1 MSEFLAEINWSPLW
15 ISLKT
20 GFTATVI
27 AFFLGIFFARLV
39 MKMKPVSRGIL
50 DGILTMPLV
59 LPPTVAG
66 FILLL
71 LFSLRRPFGAFLLDN
86 FDIKIVQTWKG
97 CVIAASVIA
106 FPLMYRN
113 ARAAFEQVDVN
124 LIAAGKTLGMSDRR
138 IFWTVPMSQLNFNK
152 WRIQMRKI
160 MIVDDNYLSAEG
172 IEKNIDW
179 EVLNAEIVHI
189 CYNGTSAIDAMKKEP
204 VDLIISDIE
213 MPDLDGISMSRQAL
227 DINPMVKIIL
237 ISAYDKFEYAR
248 RALLLG
254 ALDYIEKPLDYAYL
268 IQKVKNAFAL
278 MEREQ
283 KNLQLLK
290 QSRPLLIEKFFR
302 DITHRSRQ
310 ETSYRLKPYL
320 NYLNLKLDYDFYNVV
335 ILELENAQS
344 LRDSYG
350 IEKFQMELLNLR
362 DLITEQTSELNY
374 IYPLQDID
382 GYLCVIGQS
391 GCQSGNFRQLTYKII
406 SALVDNC
413 NSQGLVLNA
422 GIGAIVQDLWD
433 LNRSYESAVHAL
445 DYRFFFPHQNV
456 FDGREALGHDLS
468 ATDFSDSRE
477 EELIRLLCKK
487 DVSAIDSWF
496 QDFSRWL
503 TENFRT
509 KSFAFIQIYSLLGRI
524 LKFFYELNLDTH
536 DLEAKILYVY
546 NHLEEFHTTEELC
559 GWLNELCRLLCRK
572 LDSSLNDYHQK
583 LCESVTSYIDE
594 NYASNTLCLN
604 DIASEA
610 NVSPAYLSALFKKK
624 QGVSI
629 SDYIT
634 TQRINAACRYLTA
647 TNMTLKEIS
656 MKCGYANQYY
666 FSTSFKKK
674 MNVTPSAYRDTQTSK
689 S

>member
-1 MSEFLAEINWSPLW
+1 
-15 ISLKT
+15 
-20 GFTATVI
+20 
-27 AFFLGIFFARLV
+27 
-39 MKMKPVSRGIL
+39 
-50 DGILTMPLV
+50 
-59 LPPTVAG
+59 
-66 FILLL
+66 
-71 LFSLRRPFGAFLLDN
+71 
-86 FDIKIVQTWKG
+86 
-97 CVIAASVIA
+97 
-106 FPLMYRN
+106 
-113 ARAAFEQVDVN
+113 
-124 LIAAGKTLGMSDRR
+124 
-138 IFWTVPMSQLNFNK
+138 
-152 WRIQMRKI
+152 MRKI

-310 ETSYRLKPYL
+310 EASYRLKPYL

-477 EELIRLLCKK
+477 EALI
-487 DVSAIDSWF
+487 
-496 QDFSRWL
+496 
-503 TENFRT
+503 
-509 KSFAFIQIYSLLGRI
+509 
-524 LKFFYELNLDTH
+524 
-536 DLEAKILYVY
+536 
-546 NHLEEFHTTEELC
+546 
-559 GWLNELCRLLCRK
+559 RLLCRK